1 MKNVITF
8 LSVTIVLIALFI
20 SGCSD
25 RADITASYKER
36 PPTPLT
42 YTTDIKP
49 FLDANCASS
58 CHSAATH
65 LGSYDLSTYAG
76 VLGNGSDA
84 TANVIPGDANSLLIT
99 KLAEGHMSVSQANQD
114 LIYEWIVTYM
124 ADEN

>member
-1 MKNVITF
+1 MKKIITF
-8 LSVTIVLIALFI
+8 LSITTMFGALFI
-20 SGCSD
+20 IGCSD
-25 RADITASYKER
+25 RADITTSYKER

-58 CHSAATH
+58 CHSTGVK
-65 LGSYDLSTYAG
+65 LGNYDLSTYAG
-76 VLGNGSDA
+76 VLGNGTDA

-99 KLAEGHMSVSQANQD
+99 KLAAGHMSVSQANQD